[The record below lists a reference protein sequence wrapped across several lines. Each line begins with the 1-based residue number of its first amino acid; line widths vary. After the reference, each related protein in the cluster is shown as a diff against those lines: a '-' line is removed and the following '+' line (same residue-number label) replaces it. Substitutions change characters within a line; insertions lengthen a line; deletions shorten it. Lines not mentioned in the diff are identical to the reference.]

1 MMNQIIPLTI
11 ANNRIMKVVS
21 KLVILSALIASVFSC
36 QEAPKMIGGF
46 KYETT
51 NQGGQVAQIGEYA
64 YVAITIKD
72 QNDSILQEMTEG
84 PNMPMF
90 KIPAEPVV
98 GAQANP
104 IQDLA
109 AVIGVGGKATVFMPV
124 DSLTNLPPN
133 LKAMDYI
140 TYNMEVT
147 KVVTEEEFQAEIQKA
162 KEEQEA
168 AQKEVVEVVNADLA
182 LFKEGKSDLIK
193 TTPDGL
199 KYIIH
204 DEGSGAQGEAGKS
217 ASVDY
222 YGVSLEGEMFD
233 NSYRSGRPFQFTVGR
248 GEAIKG
254 WDLAIPLLKEG
265 GNATIYVPYA
275 LAYGEAGRPP
285 VIGEKA
291 DLIFHIV
298 LLSVK

>member
-1 MMNQIIPLTI
+1 MKHHSISKLH
-11 ANNRIMKVVS
+11 IMKIVS
-21 KLVILSALIASVFSC
+21 KLLIFSALIATIYSC

-51 NQGGQVAQIGEYA
+51 NKGGKVAQVGEYA

-72 QNDSILQEMTEG
+72 QNDSTLQEMTEG

-90 KIPAEPVV
+90 KIPAEPVI
-98 GAQANP
+98 GEKSNP

-109 AVIGVGGKATVFMPV
+109 AVLGVGGKATVFMPV
-124 DSLTNLPPN
+124 DSLNNLPAN
-133 LKAMDYI
+133 LMAMDYI

-147 KVVTEEEFQAEIQKA
+147 KVVTEEEYQAEIQRIKD
-162 KEEQEA
+162 EQEA
-168 AQKEVVEVVNADLA
+168 AQTEVVDVVNADLEI
-182 LFKEGKSDLIK
+182 FKAGTSDLIK
-193 TTPDGL
+193 TTPEGL
-199 KYIIH
+199 KYIMH
-204 DEGSGAQGEAGKS
+204 DEGTGAQGEAGKS

-222 YGVSLEGEMFD
+222 YGVFLDGEMFD

-248 GEAIKG
+248 QEAISG

-265 GNATIYVPYA
+265 GNATIYVPYT

-285 VIGEKA
+285 VIPAKS
-291 DLIFHIV
+291 DLVFHV
-298 LLSVK
+298 ALRTVK